1 MRMRLGDRRCSSQC
15 STGQRGQIE
24 ESHRCYGAGSATG
37 AQGARLAA
45 ARLAAGEARQRVWP
59 LALTPAHDCT
69 RLVTDDPVRSLS
81 VCLLYVSTASGIRLA
96 SLSSPLHECLLP
108 LRGSLPHN
116 GGAGGCCRREARMQ
130 KQSRSWHTCRSCRR
144 SGMVRERWLRG
155 ARTHDANNHDVSIR
169 HRRWL
174 SSRSSADATAG
185 VCCARAH

>member
-1 MRMRLGDRRCSSQC
+1 MLWSWICNGSPRRETGSSAAC
-15 STGQRGQIE
+15 CGRGT
-24 ESHRCYGAGSATG
+24 AT
-37 AQGARLAA
+37 
-45 ARLAAGEARQRVWP
+45 RLAAG
-59 LALTPAHDCT
+59 AHPCT

-155 ARTHDANNHDVSIR
+155 ARTHDTNNNDVSIR

-174 SSRSSADATAG
+174 SSRSSAGATAG